1 MQKVINVRCYSTT
14 CNYVSFSFSRTR
26 INGMTIYRASVI
38 PVKINEP
45 INGIVCTEFV
55 PSTGYSATVGSSKR
69 ASNTALAQTRKE
81 LEVFINEAAQ
91 ALENNG
97 FTLAPFDAFDIAQ
110 TIECE
115 VR

>member
-1 MQKVINVRCYSTT
+1 
-14 CNYVSFSFSRTR
+14 
-26 INGMTIYRASVI
+26 MTIYRASAM

-45 INGIVCTEFV
+45 IKGLVCTEFV
-55 PSTGYSATVGSSKR
+55 PSTGYSATVGSAKR
-69 ASNTALAQTRKE
+69 ASNTALALARKE

-91 ALENNG
+91 SLENDG

-115 VR
+115 VS